1 MPEIVSN
8 LIELYVFKKI
18 HGEPKYLLLKRA
30 ADVIFPNIW
39 QMISGTIE
47 NSEKAYETAFREL
60 KEETGINA
68 DSLYKIPKVSEFYYI
83 EQDTINLVPIFLA
96 ELNEETITL
105 SKEHTEYGWFDF
117 VDAYQKLHW
126 ITWKDNLELIN
137 NIFKDK
143 IKYKNL
149 EEIFIN

>member
-1 MPEIVSN
+1 MPDIISN

-18 HGEPKYLLLKRA
+18 HDEPKYLLLKRA
-30 ADVIFPNIW
+30 TDVVFPNIW

-47 NSEKAYETAFREL
+47 NNEKAYETAFREL

-68 DSLYKIPKVSEFYYI
+68 NSLYKVPKVSEFYYI

-96 ELNEETITL
+96 ELNEDKITL
-105 SKEHTEYGWFDF
+105 SKEHAEYSWFDF
-117 VDAYQKLHW
+117 VDAYQKLQW

-149 EEIFIN
+149 EKIFIN

>member
-18 HGEPKYLLLKRA
+18 HDEPKYLLLKRA
-30 ADVIFPNIW
+30 ADVVFPNIW

-47 NSEKAYETAFREL
+47 NNEKAYETAFREL
-60 KEETGINA
+60 KEETGINVN
-68 DSLYKIPKVSEFYYI
+68 SLYKIPKVSEFYYI
-83 EQDTINLVPIFLA
+83 KQDTINLVPIFLA
-96 ELNEETITL
+96 EFDDEQITL
-105 SKEHTEYGWFDF
+105 SKEHVEYSWLDF

-137 NIFKDK
+137 NIFKDE
-143 IKYKNL
+143 IKYKNM